1 MDTLFNT
8 TIDTYL
14 ETLSAEDIESI
25 RYLHFNTKNRI
36 ETKIV
41 YTDFSTYGRL
51 TTEQKK
57 FATLIKE
64 DEKRITILP
73 VNGSRFFVSELIMHW
88 KSKTNM
94 LSKLKFVGKVLL
106 DTITGKEWF
115 SLKYLYK
122 YKLKHITITL
132 T

>member
-41 YTDFSTYGRL
+41 YTDFSTYRRL

-73 VNGSRFFVSELIMHW
+73 VNGSRFFVSELIMHR

-106 DTITGKEWF
+106 DTVTGKEWF